1 MLSPRSSYHLVNHCN
16 TVYNQYTLNTMSE
29 IDAKTFLKAVWADQ
43 KKSNAFLKKL
53 FSFAP
58 KDSVSEEVG
67 QERLGFSCY

>member
-16 TVYNQYTLNTMSE
+16 TYNQYTLNTMSE
-29 IDAKTFLKAVWADQ
+29 IDAKTDLKAVWADQ
-43 KKSNAFLKKL
+43 KKSNVFLKKV

-58 KDSVSEEVG
+58 KDSTAIDAG